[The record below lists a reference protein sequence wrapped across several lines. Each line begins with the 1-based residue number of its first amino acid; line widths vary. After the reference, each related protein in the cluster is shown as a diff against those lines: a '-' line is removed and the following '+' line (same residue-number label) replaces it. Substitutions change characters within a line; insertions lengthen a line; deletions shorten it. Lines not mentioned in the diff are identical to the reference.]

1 MVGCLV
7 AGLLTILLFVI
18 VPVPLW
24 PILIIVLLA
33 LFVLALVF
41 GLVGRVW
48 RSIFGLRG

>member
-7 AGLLTILLFVI
+7 TGLLTILLFVI

-24 PILIIVLLA
+24 PILIIVLLV

-48 RSIFGLRG
+48 RSIFGPRR